1 MKNSSLCSRL
11 SDFVKTNKI
20 YMNEKEN
27 IDAKW
32 LICKSVDL
40 LLARRSQRLRRAGGC
55 NSHC

>member
-1 MKNSSLCSRL
+1 MKNSPLCSRV
-11 SDFVKTNKI
+11 SDIIKTNKI

-40 LLARRSQRLRRAGGC
+40 LLARRSQRLRRAGI
-55 NSHC
+55 